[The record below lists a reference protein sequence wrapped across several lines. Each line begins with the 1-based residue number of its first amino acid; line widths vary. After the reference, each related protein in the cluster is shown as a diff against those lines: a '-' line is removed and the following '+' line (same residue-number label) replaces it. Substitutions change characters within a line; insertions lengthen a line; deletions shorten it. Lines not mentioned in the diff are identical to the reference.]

1 MMLRKAIPIRY
12 ILLGAFLLTGLLPTT
27 LITGMAFYE
36 ARIAL
41 KTEIQRDMQT
51 HAEATAA
58 EIDRMLFERLQ
69 NTVSW
74 SRLEVMQDA
83 RIGDVDKR
91 ISNFL
96 SELKN
101 SYQDVYTEL
110 YVVDRRGMVIA
121 SSNPYRS
128 GQPAPRL
135 THWLDTR
142 VALSHVRLA
151 GIVNQQLPILIE
163 IEDEF
168 SDEPLGTLVTLFDWR
183 QIEAVL
189 SGAVAG
195 RSAAA
200 LFDRQNNLLSNTD
213 RWFKT
218 EAAKKLSA
226 SAITTGYQGF
236 NGFSWR
242 VTVSQNRSQALTPV
256 RQMAYIFAGMLI
268 ATVLLLTLVAVPVA
282 SSITRP
288 LVRLTEFA
296 NRFMRSSAEL
306 NPPTGG
312 PAEVDTMARAFGK
325 MIEDL
330 ERSKENLTR
339 AAKLAV
345 VGEMAAALSHEV
357 RTPLG
362 ILRSSA
368 QLLLREPGL
377 SEEGRE
383 VCGFIISETD
393 RLNKLV
399 TTLIDSARPRAPE
412 FSATD
417 IGELAQQC
425 TGMLR
430 AQAEKKR
437 ITLTCK
443 TEEGAIAAC
452 DAEQIT
458 QVILNLLLNAI
469 QVLPEGGHIE
479 VAVRPDGEHI
489 LLTVADDGPGIPPE
503 HREQVFDPFFTQ
515 RAGGIGLGL
524 SIVRQ
529 IVGAHH
535 GEISVGSSAMHG
547 AEFRLRLPVVGL

>member
-1 MMLRKAIPIRY
+1 MMPRKAIPIRY

-27 LITGMAFYE
+27 MITGMAFYE

-51 HAEATAA
+51 HANATAA

-69 NTVSW
+69 NAVSW

-91 ISNFL
+91 LSNFL
-96 SELKN
+96 SELKD

-110 YVVDRRGMVIA
+110 YVVDRRGIVIA
-121 SSNPYRS
+121 SSNPYRP

-135 THWLDTR
+135 TDWLDTR
-142 VALSHVRLA
+142 VSLSHVRLSRL
-151 GIVNQQLPILIE
+151 VNQQLPIAVE
-163 IEDEF
+163 IDDEF
-168 SDEPLGTLVTLFDWR
+168 SDEPLGTLVILFDWR
-183 QIEAVL
+183 QIEAIL
-189 SGAVAG
+189 SGAIAG

-200 LFDRQNNLLSNTD
+200 LFDPQGNLLSNTD
-213 RWFKT
+213 RWFKI
-218 EAAKKLSA
+218 EASKKLTA
-226 SAITTGYQGF
+226 SAVTSGYQGF
-236 NGFSWR
+236 NGFAWH
-242 VTVSQNRSQALTPV
+242 VAVSQNRSQALTPV
-256 RQMAYIFAGMLI
+256 RHMAFIFAGMLF

-288 LVRLTEFA
+288 LARLTAFA

-345 VGEMAAALSHEV
+345 VGEMAAAMSHEV

-377 SEEGRE
+377 SDEGRE

-399 TTLIDSARPRAPE
+399 TTLIDSARPRLPE

-425 TGMLR
+425 AGMLR
-430 AQAEKKR
+430 AQADKKH
-437 ITLTCK
+437 IALDCDTAP
-443 TEEGAIAAC
+443 GAIAAC

-469 QVLPEGGHIE
+469 QVLPEGGRIE
-479 VAVRPDGEHI
+479 VSVKAEDESI
-489 LLTVADDGPGIPPE
+489 LLTVADDGPGIPTE
-503 HREQVFDPFFTQ
+503 HLEQVFDPFFTQ

-529 IVGAHH
+529 IVAAHH
-535 GEISVGSSAMHG
+535 GEISVGTSAMHG
-547 AEFRLRLPVVGL
+547 AEFRLRLPVVSG

>member
-27 LITGMAFYE
+27 LITGLAFYE

-51 HAEATAA
+51 HATATAD
-58 EIDRMLFERLQ
+58 EIDRMMFERLQ
-69 NTVSW
+69 NIVSW
-74 SRLEVMQDA
+74 SHLEVMQDA

-91 ISNFL
+91 LSNFL
-96 SELKN
+96 TELKD

-110 YVVDRRGMVIA
+110 YIVDKRGMVIA
-121 SSNPYRS
+121 SSNLYRT
-128 GQPAPRL
+128 GQVAPRL
-135 THWLDTR
+135 TPWLDTR
-142 VALSHVRLA
+142 VSFSHVRLSA
-151 GIVNQQLPILIE
+151 VINQQLPISID
-163 IEDEF
+163 IPDEM

-183 QIEAVL
+183 QIENIL
-189 SGAVAG
+189 YGAVSG

-200 LFDRQNNLLSNTD
+200 LLDQRNHILSNTK
-213 RWFKT
+213 RWYKT
-218 EAAKKLSA
+218 EASKKLTA
-226 SAITTGYQGF
+226 SATTKGYQGF

-242 VTVSQNRSQALTPV
+242 VVISQNRSQALTPV
-256 RQMAYIFAGMLI
+256 RHMAYIFAGMLL

-282 SSITRP
+282 GSITRP
-288 LVRLTEFA
+288 LARLTEFA
-296 NRFMRSSAEL
+296 NRFMRSSAEAT
-306 NPPTGG
+306 PPTGG

-345 VGEMAAALSHEV
+345 AGEMAAAMSHEV

-368 QLLLREPGL
+368 QLLLREPNL

-399 TTLIDSARPRAPE
+399 STLIDSARPRPPE
-412 FSATD
+412 FSPTD
-417 IGELAQQC
+417 ISQLAQQC
-425 TGMLR
+425 SSMLQ
-430 AQAEKKR
+430 AQAQKKG
-437 ITLTCK
+437 ISLACHTAPA
-443 TEEGAIAAC
+443 AIASC

-479 VAVRPDGEHI
+479 VTVKPDDDDV

-529 IVGAHH
+529 IVAAHH
-535 GEISVGSSAMHG
+535 GEILVGNSSAQG
-547 AEFRLRLPVVGL
+547 AEFRLRLPIVNP

>member
-1 MMLRKAIPIRY
+1 MMLRKAVPIRY

-27 LITGMAFYE
+27 LITGLAFYE

-51 HAEATAA
+51 HAKATAA

-96 SELKN
+96 SELKD

-110 YVVDRRGMVIA
+110 YVVDRRGTVIA
-121 SSNPYRS
+121 SSNPYRT

-135 THWLDTR
+135 GHWLDTR
-142 VALSHVRLA
+142 VSLSHVQLSN
-151 GIVNQQLPILIE
+151 IVNQQLPISVE
-163 IEDEF
+163 IADEF

-183 QIEAVL
+183 QIETIL
-189 SGAVAG
+189 SGAIAG

-200 LFDRQNNLLSNTD
+200 LFDRNNNLLSNTD

-218 EAAKKLSA
+218 EASKKLSA
-226 SAITTGYQGF
+226 SAITEGYQGF
-236 NGFSWR
+236 SGFSWR
-242 VTVSQNRSQALTPV
+242 VAVSQNRSQALTPV
-256 RQMAYIFAGMLI
+256 RHMAYIFAGMLL
-268 ATVLLLTLVAVPVA
+268 ATVVLLTLVAVPVA

-288 LVRLTEFA
+288 LARLTEFA
-296 NRFMRSSAEL
+296 NRFMRSPADL

-312 PAEVDTMARAFGK
+312 PAEVDSMARAFGK
-325 MIEDL
+325 MIDDL
-330 ERSKENLTR
+330 QRSKENLTR

-345 VGEMAAALSHEV
+345 VGEMAAAMSHEV

-368 QLLLREPGL
+368 QLLLREPTL
-377 SEEGRE
+377 SEEGKE
-383 VCGFIISETD
+383 VCGFIISETE

-399 TTLIDSARPRAPE
+399 TTLVDSARPRAPE

-417 IGELAQQC
+417 IAELAQQC

-430 AQAEKKR
+430 AQAERKR
-437 ITLTCK
+437 ITLNC
-443 TEEGAIAAC
+443 EGSAGCIAAC

-469 QVLPEGGHIE
+469 QVLPEAGRIDIS
-479 VAVRPDGEHI
+479 VKPQGEHI

-503 HREQVFDPFFTQ
+503 QREQVFDPFFTQ
-515 RAGGIGLGL
+515 RSGGIGLGL

-529 IVGAHH
+529 IVAAHH
-535 GEISVGSSAMHG
+535 GEISVGVSALQG
-547 AEFRLRLPVVGL
+547 AEFRLRLPLAGV

>member
-1 MMLRKAIPIRY
+1 
-12 ILLGAFLLTGLLPTT
+12 
-27 LITGMAFYE
+27 
-36 ARIAL
+36 
-41 KTEIQRDMQT
+41 
-51 HAEATAA
+51 
-58 EIDRMLFERLQ
+58 
-69 NTVSW
+69 
-74 SRLEVMQDA
+74 
-83 RIGDVDKR
+83 
-91 ISNFL
+91 
-96 SELKN
+96 
-101 SYQDVYTEL
+101 
-110 YVVDRRGMVIA
+110 
-121 SSNPYRS
+121 
-128 GQPAPRL
+128 
-135 THWLDTR
+135 
-142 VALSHVRLA
+142 
-151 GIVNQQLPILIE
+151 LPILIE

-183 QIEAVL
+183 QIETVL

-226 SAITTGYQGF
+226 SAITSGYQGF
-236 NGFSWR
+236 TGFSWR

-288 LVRLTEFA
+288 LARLTEFA

-306 NPPTGG
+306 DPPTGG

-345 VGEMAAALSHEV
+345 VGEMAAAMSHEV

-437 ITLTCK
+437 ITLACH

-469 QVLPEGGHIE
+469 QVLPEGGRIE
-479 VAVRPDGEHI
+479 VAVRPDSEHI

-529 IVGAHH
+529 IVAAHH

-547 AEFRLRLPVVGL
+547 AEFRLRLPVVGI